1 MLMQFDPRQ
10 PIDVLINWKIL
21 NDFQMID
28 SDGQLVLRPAIY
40 GYQRADKKY
49 KVFHTGMILT

>member
-1 MLMQFDPRQ
+1 
-10 PIDVLINWKIL
+10 
-21 NDFQMID
+21 MID